1 MAQILVRKL
10 PDTVVDGL
18 KARAQRNSRSL
29 EAEVREILQQAVAT
43 ERAEFF
49 EVADAM
55 RRRLAGRHHTETL
68 ELLRE
73 DRRR

>member
-10 PDTVVDGL
+10 PDTVVDDL
-18 KARAQRNSRSL
+18 KARAQRNRRSL
-29 EAEVREILQQAVAT
+29 EAEVRDILQQAVAR

-49 EVADAM
+49 DVADAM
-55 RRRLAGRHHTETL
+55 RRRLAGGHHTETL
-68 ELLRE
+68 ELLRV